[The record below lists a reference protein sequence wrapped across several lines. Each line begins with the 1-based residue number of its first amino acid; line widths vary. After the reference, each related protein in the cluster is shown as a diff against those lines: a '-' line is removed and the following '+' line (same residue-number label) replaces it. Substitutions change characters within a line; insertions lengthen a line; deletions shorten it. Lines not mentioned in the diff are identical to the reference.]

1 VVASADDVALGV
13 GVGVVVAE
21 ATLVTPSPAPNASAP
36 AVMPSVILLV
46 LDMVPLLNPPLK

>member
-1 VVASADDVALGV
+1 VVVSADDVALGV

-21 ATLVTPSPAPNASAP
+21 ATLVTPSPAPSANAP

-46 LDMVPLLNPPLK
+46 FDMVPLLNLPPP

>member
-1 VVASADDVALGV
+1 VVASADDVAL

-21 ATLVTPSPAPNASAP
+21 ATLVTPSPAPSANAP

-46 LDMVPLLNPPLK
+46 FDMVPLLNLPPP